1 MTTSDAQFSSVPEPG
16 TAEQSAQQ
24 LTLPGLEVLL
34 SPIPALLGIGVC
46 GSICWAVGWHW
57 ALIPFLLLGIGGTAL
72 AVIDRRLMRLP
83 NRIVLPLYVTGLA
96 GLAGAS
102 ALGAGWNRFVIGLIC
117 MAIFYGIF
125 YLLALFGPMGFGD
138 VKLIGVLA
146 LHLGW
151 LGIQYAYAGVLLGT
165 IAAALGA
172 LLLLAL
178 RRATWRG
185 SRIAYGPYLLFG
197 SWVAI
202 VLFGFRS

>member
-1 MTTSDAQFSSVPEPG
+1 MTSSDAQLSSVPEPS
-16 TAEQSAQQ
+16 TAAQPA
-24 LTLPGLEVLL
+24 LPGLEVLL

-46 GSICWAVGWHW
+46 GSLCWAVGRQW

-102 ALGAGWNRFVIGLIC
+102 TLGGGWNRFVIGLIC
-117 MAIFYGIF
+117 MAVFYGIF

-165 IAAALGA
+165 VAAALGA
-172 LLLLAL
+172 LTLLAL

-197 SWVAI
+197 CWVAI
-202 VLFGFRS
+202 VLFGIVRH